1 MKNGTGKAP
10 AGRLR
15 GSVALPAP
23 CRPSFHPDDA
33 EETQPLIP
41 GLGDSRE
48 KQPSPGWDTPSAGAG
63 LSSAGSSRGRNEE
76 EGGGLRKV
84 KEELSSYRSCTLML
98 GEAHTYRAVL
108 LWEESLPLLPRS
120 FFQETNPS
128 CQKGQLL
135 IHPTIAT

>member
-15 GSVALPAP
+15 GSAALPAP

-33 EETQPLIP
+33 EEIQPLAP
-41 GLGDSRE
+41 GLGESRE
-48 KQPSPGWDTPSAGAG
+48 KQPSPRWDTPSAGAG
-63 LSSAGSSRGRNEE
+63 LSSAGSSRGRNEQ

-84 KEELSSYRSCTLML
+84 EEELSSYRSCTLML

-108 LWEESLPLLPRS
+108 LWKESLPLLPRS